1 MGLDNGADIA
11 GNRGTDGVNSR
22 IDNSNVGS
30 SGIDAIIAA
39 VLRRWLLVL
48 AFALAFGLAFA
59 ALTYIMTPI
68 YRGTSILAPA
78 DLEKNGMSSGLS
90 SALGSVSGFAALAG
104 IGLGGN
110 DYATEEAM
118 AVLKSEQF
126 TRIFIQE
133 NDLLPKLFPKLWDAG
148 AGHWKTGIKKVP
160 TLGRGFKAF
169 NGIRKLQ
176 RDNKTG
182 LITVQI
188 DWKDPVTA
196 ANWTNQLVDRLNDE
210 MRRRALSQAEASMG
224 YLQHELADTI
234 DVTTREAISHLMEGQ
249 IKQEMLAHVTKQ
261 YALRVVDTAI
271 PADIDS
277 PVRPIKILY
286 LAFGLFFGAMVG
298 TFVARSLDK
307 RAAAVGK

>member
-1 MGLDNGADIA
+1 LGYGADIA
-11 GNRGTDGVNSR
+11 EYRSTDGVNAR
-22 IDNSNVGS
+22 IDRPPVESP
-30 SGIDAIIAA
+30 GIDAVIAA
-39 VLRRWLLVL
+39 ARRRWPLVL
-48 AFALAFGLAFA
+48 SVMLAFGLAFA

-68 YRGTSILAPA
+68 YLGTSILAPA
-78 DLEKNGMSSGLS
+78 DLEKNGMGSGLS
-90 SALGSVSGFAALAG
+90 SALGSMGGFAALAG

-126 TRIFIQE
+126 TRVFIQE
-133 NDLLPKLFPKLWDAG
+133 NNLLPEFFPKSWDAR

-169 NGIRKLQ
+169 DRIRKLQ

-182 LITVQI
+182 LITLQI
-188 DWKDPVTA
+188 EWKDPVTA
-196 ANWTNQLVDRLNDE
+196 ANWTNQLVERLNDE

-224 YLQHELADTI
+224 YLQNELAKTI
-234 DVTTREAISHLMEGQ
+234 DVTTREAISRLMEGQ

-271 PADIDS
+271 PADIDA
-277 PVRPIKILY
+277 PVRPIRILY
-286 LAFGLFFGAMVG
+286 LAFGLFFGAVAG
-298 TFVARSLDK
+298 TFAARRLDR
-307 RAAAVGK
+307 RAAPVGK